1 MMGTSRA
8 IPMGKRRSE
17 GRWPMIRAI
26 RIAIRGSCRGERAF
40 AYKCITNLMALHGSH
55 ESGVLSVGPLGSCRH
70 RIPNEGLDVALSLGA
85 VIPSAD
91 S

>member
-1 MMGTSRA
+1 MGVVR
-8 IPMGKRRSE
+8 GK
-17 GRWPMIRAI
+17 GRLHIKR
-26 RIAIRGSCRGERAF
+26 
-40 AYKCITNLMALHGSH
+40 ITNLMAFHGSH
-55 ESGVLSVGPLGSCRH
+55 ESGVLSVGPLGTCRH